1 MVHGRVNFPA
11 FSGATAPKRVIC
23 STVIHI
29 HTHTDMGIMLNTII
43 RSDISIITI
52 VVITDDP
59 STQTMPG
66 IGQRRSSDECAYIS
80 NRFRIFRLD
89 M

>member
-23 STVIHI
+23 ITVIHS
-29 HTHTDMGIMLNTII
+29 HTDTGIMSNTII
-43 RSDISIITI
+43 GRDISIITI
-52 VVITDDP
+52 LVITDDP

-66 IGQRRSSDECAYIS
+66 IGQRHPFAVPIDV
-80 NRFRIFRLD
+80 RIFPIDSARLD
-89 M
+89 